1 MGEEIVITV
10 EGVLWFCS
18 VIVALGGAAAVVA
31 KWVAP
36 ARKLRKDLDGKVDRK
51 EFETL
56 KAELEK
62 QKAEFE
68 KLKQYQ
74 DADHRE
80 LKKIETGNEKIC
92 HCLLAIMDHELDG
105 NSKERLKKAKHDMEA
120 YLIEK

>member
-1 MGEEIVITV
+1 MGEAIVITA
-10 EGVLWFCS
+10 EGILWICGA
-18 VIVALGGAAAVVA
+18 IVALGGAAAVIA

-36 ARKLRKDLDGKVDRK
+36 ARKLRKDLDGKVDRN
-51 EFETL
+51 EFEALRT
-56 KAELEK
+56 EFER

-105 NSKERLKKAKHDMEA
+105 NSKEHLKKAKHDMEA

>member
-1 MGEEIVITV
+1 MGNEVVITV
-10 EGVLWFCS
+10 EGFLWFCG
-18 VIVALGGAAAVVA
+18 VIITLGAASAVIA

-36 ARKLRKDLDGKVDRK
+36 AKKLRKDVDGKVGRS
-51 EFETL
+51 EFEAL
-56 KAELEK
+56 
-62 QKAEFE
+62 KAEFE
-68 KLKQYQ
+68 KLKTEFERLKQYQ

-105 NSKERLKKAKHDMEA
+105 NSKEHLKKAKHDMEA